1 MTAIGMRILSGVVL
15 CIMILVLAVIALAA
29 VTQVASPSTPSWF
42 EHADLMQATIAGLF
56 VVVLWFLIRTLRKI
70 DANQGLLF
78 KKIDDLYKDFYT
90 LQGEHQALKDK
101 CHQ

>member
-70 DANQGLLF
+70 DTNQGLLF
-78 KKIDDLYKDFYT
+78 KKIDDLCKDFYT
-90 LQGEHQALKDK
+90 LQGEHQALKNK
-101 CHQ
+101 CQQ

>member
-1 MTAIGMRILSGVVL
+1 MAAIRMRILNGLVL
-15 CIMILVLAVIALAA
+15 CTTVFVWSVIALAA

-56 VVVLWFLIRTLRKI
+56 IVVLWFLIRTLRKI
-70 DANQGLLF
+70 DTNQSLLF
-78 KKIDDLYKDFYT
+78 KKVDDLCKDFYT
-90 LQGEHQALKDK
+90 LQGEHQALKNK